1 MNLDWLSS
9 LAFEQNDAI
18 IRLLQ
23 LEKEIKEIKGE
34 KNKDK
39 KSQKE
44 KLANE
49 ERIKLLSPNSHLSYH
64 FLAFMDKASADIFR
78 STWQENSLQIDFTK
92 DIEKWELDNFLKNNI
107 IHPTIN
113 PSLLPQYSFVLQFT
127 FTLGKPYISHDEQEF
142 YIIDNPIRKDKVF
155 GLPYVSPSSWKG
167 SLRAALWQLGH
178 TPEKEEIRRIFGNE
192 RNVEERERLLAGR
205 LYFFPTFFMQKGLEI
220 INPHDRERRVGT
232 IPILMESVPKGA
244 SGLFTLLYVPFNF
257 EEKEIQKQ
265 VAADIQ
271 LISAGVKAMF
281 TAYGFGAKTSSGHG
295 IAKSEL
301 VVGKL
306 ILKAKG
312 IEISKKEEA
321 KPKPPEESF
330 MKYLNEDHTV
340 KKDYLG
346 SGKGGLLSGKEI
358 GGLKQKLSGFN
369 SSEFQR
375 FRDWFIEDGERWKKH
390 NQAEGVPT
398 PDFPIWTFKDFD
410 ELEKRAQEIELS
422 LSASAEENDDL

>member
-1 MNLDWLSS
+1 MNIDWLSS

-23 LEKEIKEIKGE
+23 LEEEIKGE
-34 KNKDK
+34 KDKDK
-39 KSQKE
+39 KSEKE
-44 KLANE
+44 KHANE
-49 ERIKLLSPNSHLSYH
+49 ERKKLLSPNAHLSYH
-64 FLAFMDKASADIFR
+64 FLAVKDKASADSFR
-78 STWQENSLQIDFTK
+78 STWQENGLQIDFTK

-113 PSLLPQYSFVLQFT
+113 PSLLPQNSFVLQFT
-127 FTLGKPYISHDEQEF
+127 FTLEKHYISRDEQEF

-192 RNVEERERLLAGR
+192 RNVEEHERLLAGR

-232 IPILMESVPKGA
+232 MPILMESVPKGA

-257 EEKEIQKQ
+257 EEKDIQKQ

-301 VVGKL
+301 VEGKL

-330 MKYLNEDHTV
+330 KKYLNEDGSV
-340 KKDYLG
+340 KEGLKG
-346 SGKGGLLSGKEI
+346 SGETGLLSNPEFHEKGKQL
-358 GGLKQKLSGFN
+358 GGGSFK
-369 SSEFQR
+369 EFQKFR
-375 FRDWFIEDGERWKKH
+375 FWYGTHREQWQKHIQAKK
-390 NQAEGVPT
+390 APVPQW
-398 PDFPIWTFKDFD
+398 PIWTFQNFD
-410 ELEKRAQEIELS
+410 EMIKKAMEIESS
-422 LSASAEENDDL
+422 LKTSFEGTQ

>member
-1 MNLDWLSS
+1 MNIDWLSS

-23 LEKEIKEIKGE
+23 LEEEIKGE
-34 KNKDK
+34 KDKDK
-39 KSQKE
+39 KSEKE
-44 KLANE
+44 KHANE
-49 ERIKLLSPNSHLSYH
+49 ERKKLLSPNAHLSYH
-64 FLAFMDKASADIFR
+64 FLAVKDKASADSFR
-78 STWQENSLQIDFTK
+78 STWQENGLQIDFTK

-113 PSLLPQYSFVLQFT
+113 PSLLPQNSFVLQFT
-127 FTLGKPYISHDEQEF
+127 FTLEKHYISRDEQEF

-192 RNVEERERLLAGR
+192 RNVEEHERLLAGR

-232 IPILMESVPKGA
+232 MPILMESVPKGA

-257 EEKEIQKQ
+257 EEKDIQKQ

-295 IAKSEL
+295 IAKPEL
-301 VVGKL
+301 VDGKL

-312 IEISKKEEA
+312 IEISMKEEA

-330 MKYLNEDHTV
+330 MKYLNEDYTV
-340 KKDYLG
+340 KKEYLG

-375 FRDWFIEDGERWKKH
+375 FRDWFIEDGERWKRH
-390 NQAEGVPT
+390 IQAKGAPT
-398 PDFPIWTFKDFD
+398 PDFTALTFKDFD
-410 ELEKRAQEIELS
+410 ELEKLAQKLESS
-422 LSASAEENDDL
+422 LNTSAEGT